1 MKLFKAALWTI
12 FAIFCAVLVFT
23 LLTVGVGG

>member
-12 FAIFCAVLVFT
+12 FAIFCAVLAFT
-23 LLTVGVGG
+23 LLTVVVAG